1 MSFSEISGN
10 TMISNSINI
19 PTAIAITDTFQT
31 CNFANSFT
39 GVEDIFNCERKD
51 SKIVGQTQLF
61 TQYPGPNN
69 IVTQVPSDFSSSKN
83 IITGSQKNASNAK
96 ANGGFN
102 ITMPNKRDFVNR
114 KFNGALV
121 YTKTDPITGLPVE
134 NGEEVY
140 RETVNRIL
148 NTRVQEPPQQTNILG
163 VWNDL
168 DGAGPNGDVFLILD
182 GNELPESTG
191 ITGVRLQ
198 LGAAGGGVILTL
210 GISQATFNA
219 AVVTDD
225 GKPARLVRW
234 DDAYTDPGGT
244 WTAGEERSFELL
256 MTSSSKSLPINK
268 YTVSVFE
275 ISSACDFNGFA
286 KANTINIIQTQC
298 LATDVATGGTLTPE
312 SRKFVSSLTDNATNP
327 NVLDVNP
334 LTGGKHLTQ
343 TRIVVAS
350 QEDATDILVL
360 PDSRKTAVP
369 PGTTDYTAKIGSER
383 LPCPSVNNVYGGAP
397 TAACSQSFIVPVFQ
411 GNSINTNLARPIIAN
426 DRMNV
431 TNFVAWNGIHP
442 W

>member
-1 MSFSEISGN
+1 MSFPEISGN

-19 PTAIAITDTFQT
+19 PTAIAITDTLQR
-31 CNFANSFT
+31 CNFANNFT
-39 GVEDIFNCERKD
+39 GAEDIFNCERND
-51 SKIVGQTQLF
+51 PKIIGQTQLF

-69 IVTQVPSDFSSSKN
+69 IVTQVPSNFSTSKN

-102 ITMPNKRDFVNR
+102 RTMPNKKDFVNR

-140 RETVNRIL
+140 QETVNRIL
-148 NTRVQEPPQQTNILG
+148 NTRVQGPPGSITSNLSVLSEFTVSAALLNGGFDYFGYSAGGVTGDPLPLGIASTTPGGSLTPDALPVQYRSIVALWTDTDAGVPPQ
-163 VWNDL
+163 
-168 DGAGPNGDVFLILD
+168 GDVFLYLA
-182 GNELPESTG
+182 GTETPEESG
-191 ITGVRLQ
+191 ITGIEIELEDGTFLTLDVDSATAT
-198 LGAAGGGVILTL
+198 GAAD
-210 GISQATFNA
+210 NA
-219 AVVTDD
+219 YGLFWEDVYAA
-225 GKPARLVRW
+225 PA
-234 DDAYTDPGGT
+234 GT
-244 WTAGEERSFELL
+244 WIAGSEYAVKLL
-256 MTSSSKSLPINK
+256 T
-268 YTVSVFE
+268 T
-275 ISSACDFNGFA
+275 
-286 KANTINIIQTQC
+286 NTGPT
-298 LATDVATGGTLTPE
+298 
-312 SRKFVSSLTDNATNP
+312 RFVSNLTDNATNP

-369 PGTTDYTAKIGSER
+369 PGTTDYATKIGSER

-397 TAACSQSFIVPVFQ
+397 TAACSQTFIVPVFQ

-431 TNFVAWNGIHP
+431 TNFVARNGI

>member
-1 MSFSEISGN
+1 
-10 TMISNSINI
+10 MISNSINI

-31 CNFANSFT
+31 CNFTNNFT
-39 GVEDIFNCERKD
+39 GTRDIFNCERND
-51 SKIVGQTQLF
+51 PKIIGQTQLF

-69 IVTQVPSDFSSSKN
+69 IVTQVPSDFSASKN

-148 NTRVQEPPQQTNILG
+148 NTRVQGPPGSITSNLTVLSKFTLTAADLNTGNQYNGYSVGGVTGDPLPSGIAVTTPGGSLTPDALPVQYRSIVALWTDTDPGVPPQ
-163 VWNDL
+163 
-168 DGAGPNGDVFLILD
+168 GDVYLYLT
-182 GNELPESTG
+182 GQETPEESG
-191 ITGVRLQ
+191 ITGIEIELQ
-198 LGAAGGGVILTL
+198 
-210 GISQATFNA
+210 
-219 AVVTDD
+219 
-225 GKPARLVRW
+225 
-234 DDAYTDPGGT
+234 GGT
-244 WTAGEERSFELL
+244 FLALNVVDATASGTADNAYGLYWEDVYAAPAGTWLPGSEYAVKLL
-256 MTSSSKSLPINK
+256 TTS
-268 YTVSVFE
+268 
-275 ISSACDFNGFA
+275 
-286 KANTINIIQTQC
+286 
-298 LATDVATGGTLTPE
+298 GGPT
-312 SRKFVSSLTDNATNP
+312 RYVSSLTDNATNP